1 MKLTK
6 EKLKQIIK
14 EELESIRENPE
25 EFGKAKATAAQ
36 VKSGARA
43 SAAAQGEKGITNQER
58 GIIKQLVDLLGKSAQ
73 NTNLLSGSIMTKIKQ
88 LAAELQKA
96 QPQQTQT
103 GAQE

>member
-1 MKLTK
+1 MRLTK

-25 EFGKAKATAAQ
+25 ELGKAKATAAQ

-43 SAAAQGEKGITNQER
+43 SAAAQGEQGITNDER
-58 GIIKQLVDLLGKSAQ
+58 GVIQQLVGLLGKSAQ
-73 NTNLLSGSIMTKIKQ
+73 NTNLLSGTIITKIKQ
-88 LAAELQKA
+88 LADELQKVL
-96 QPQQTQT
+96 PQQTQT

>member
-1 MKLTK
+1 MRLTK

-14 EELESIRENPE
+14 EELESIRDNPE
-25 EFGKAKATAAQ
+25 ELGKAKATTAQ

-43 SAAAQGEKGITNQER
+43 TAAAQGEQGITNQER

>member
-1 MKLTK
+1 MRLTK

-25 EFGKAKATAAQ
+25 ELGKAKATTAQ

-43 SAAAQGEKGITNQER
+43 AAAAQGEQGITNDER
-58 GIIKQLVDLLGKSAQ
+58 GVIQQLVGLLGKSAQ
-73 NTNLLSGSIMTKIKQ
+73 NTNLLSGTIITKIKQ
-88 LAAELQKA
+88 LADELQKVL
-96 QPQQTQT
+96 PQQTQT